1 MGNVA
6 AFTPPAAIE
15 WPLKKRLSGKGIVFF
30 KDRVFSAIEMS
41 FADEDTWRLLSV
53 GEFSQRETSAGA
65 ILVLTDPRKG
75 EPDIEALA
83 NLAEIVLADNN
94 VHLSIPSILD
104 ADRETVLVIGGKRRP
119 LREFEPVLERTRF

>member
-6 AFTPPAAIE
+6 AFAPSGTIE
-15 WPLKKRLSGKGIVFF
+15 WPLKKRLSGKDIVFF
-30 KDRVFSAIEMS
+30 KHRVSLAIEMS
-41 FADEDTWRLLSV
+41 FADEETWRLLDV
-53 GEFSQRETSAGA
+53 GEFSQRETMAGA

-94 VHLSIPSILD
+94 VHLSFPSILD
-104 ADRETVLVIGGKRRP
+104 ADRETVLVIDGKRRR
-119 LREFEPVLERTRF
+119 LKEFEPVLEQTRL